1 MRSFRLFFCAILVA
15 TFLGGA
21 VADAGEK
28 PNIQTWLC
36 YYGSV
41 FGPDIYSRFDLV
53 VLDGHKHPPIKHTRK
68 GHPILLGYISIGE
81 ADEKGPLWELA
92 RGQPYLVKRNA
103 FWESWIV
110 DVRDPAWQRLLFEVA
125 IPAVL
130 QQDFDGLFLDTP
142 DSSLS
147 LLHGKD
153 REKFEGV
160 EEALKE
166 IVKGIRERY
175 PEKYIAI
182 NRGLPVLPRIAPYLD
197 FVVVEDLYS
206 YHAGHKEGYVR
217 VSPETRSVLLNQV
230 KAGLRVNP
238 ELTVLTLDYAGNG
251 QIALAKEAIAFS
263 RERGFIPYVST
274 YELDQVF
281 YYTLGR

>member
-1 MRSFRLFFCAILVA
+1 MRSFRLFFVTTLVA
-15 TFLGGA
+15 ALLGVA
-21 VADAGEK
+21 VASAGEN
-28 PNIQTWLC
+28 PRIRTWLC
-36 YYGSV
+36 YYGTL

-53 VLDGHKHPPIKHTRK
+53 VLDGRKHPPLKHTRE
-68 GHPILLGYISIGE
+68 GRPILLGYLSIGE
-81 ADEKGPLWELA
+81 VDEKGSLWELA
-92 RGQPYLVKRNA
+92 RGQPYLVKRNV

-130 QQDFDGLFLDTP
+130 EQDFDGLFLDTP

-153 REKFEGV
+153 KEKFKGIKD
-160 EEALKE
+160 ALKQ
-166 IVKGIRERY
+166 IVRGIRERY
-175 PEKYIAI
+175 PKKYIAI
-182 NRGLPVLPRIAPYLD
+182 NRGLPVLPRSAPYLD

-206 YHAGHKEGYVR
+206 YYAGHKEGYVR

-230 KAGLRVNP
+230 KAGLKVNP
-238 ELTVLTLDYAGNG
+238 KLTVLTLDYAGNG
-251 QIALAKEAIAFS
+251 QMALAKEAIAFS

>member
-1 MRSFRLFFCAILVA
+1 MRLFRLFFCAILVVA
-15 TFLGGA
+15 FLGGA
-21 VADAGEK
+21 VASAGEN
-28 PNIQTWLC
+28 PRIQTWLC
-36 YYGSV
+36 YYGTI

-53 VLDGHKHPPIKHTRK
+53 VLDGRKHPPLKHTRK
-68 GHPILLGYISIGE
+68 GQPILLGYISIGE
-81 ADEKGPLWELA
+81 VHEKGPLWELA
-92 RGQPYLVKRNA
+92 RGQPYLVKKNP

-110 DVRDPAWQRLLFEVA
+110 DVRDPAWQRLLLEKA
-125 IPAVL
+125 IPAIF

-147 LLHGKD
+147 LLQGKD
-153 REKFEGV
+153 KDKFKGV

-175 PEKYIAI
+175 PKKYIAI

-206 YHAGHKEGYVR
+206 YYAGHKEGYVR
-217 VSPETRSVLLNQV
+217 VSPETRSVLLKQV
-230 KAGLRVNP
+230 KAGIKVNP
-238 ELTVLTLDYAGNG
+238 GLTVLTLDYAGNG

-263 RERGFIPYVST
+263 RERGLIPYVST

>member
-1 MRSFRLFFCAILVA
+1 MRSFRLFFVTTLVA
-15 TFLGGA
+15 ALLGVA
-21 VADAGEK
+21 VASAGEN
-28 PNIQTWLC
+28 PRIRTWLC
-36 YYGSV
+36 YYGTL

-53 VLDGHKHPPIKHTRK
+53 VLDGRKHPPLKHTRE
-68 GHPILLGYISIGE
+68 GRPILLGYLSIGE
-81 ADEKGPLWELA
+81 VDEKGSLWELA
-92 RGQPYLVKRNA
+92 RGQPYLVKRNV

-130 QQDFDGLFLDTP
+130 EQDFDGLFLDTP

-153 REKFEGV
+153 KEKFKGIKD
-160 EEALKE
+160 ALEE
-166 IVKGIRERY
+166 IVRGIRERY
-175 PEKYIAI
+175 PKKYIAI

-206 YHAGHKEGYVR
+206 YYAGHKEGYVR

-238 ELTVLTLDYAGNG
+238 KLTVLTLDYAGNG
-251 QIALAKEAIAFS
+251 QITLAKEAIAFS

-281 YYTLGR
+281 CYTFEF

>member
-1 MRSFRLFFCAILVA
+1 MVA
-15 TFLGGA
+15 FLGGT
-21 VADAGEK
+21 VAGAGEK
-28 PNIQTWLC
+28 PKVRTWLC

-41 FGPDIYSRFDLV
+41 FGSDVYTQFDLV
-53 VLDGHKHPPIKHTRK
+53 VLDGHKHPPLKHTRND
-68 GHPILLGYISIGE
+68 HPIILGYISIGE
-81 ADEKGPLWELA
+81 VDEKGPLWELA
-92 RGQPYLVKRNA
+92 RGQPYLVKRNV

-130 QQDFDGLFLDTP
+130 EQGFDGLFLDTP

-160 EEALKE
+160 EEALEE
-166 IVKGIRERY
+166 IVKGIRDRY
-175 PEKYIAI
+175 PKKYIVI

-206 YHAGHKEGYVR
+206 YYAGHREGYVR
-217 VSPETRSVLLNQV
+217 VSPETRNVLLKQV
-230 KAGLRVNP
+230 NAGLRVNP

-281 YYTLGR
+281 YYTLNR

>member
-1 MRSFRLFFCAILVA
+1 MVV
-15 TFLGGA
+15 FLGSTVAGA
-21 VADAGEK
+21 DEK
-28 PNIQTWLC
+28 PEIRTWLC

-41 FGPDIYSRFDLV
+41 FGFEVYSRFDLV
-53 VLDGHKHPPIKHTRK
+53 VLDGHKHPPLKHTRN
-68 GHPILLGYISIGE
+68 GHPILFGYISIGE
-81 ADEKGPLWELA
+81 VDEKGPLWELA
-92 RGQPYLVKRNA
+92 RGQPYLVKRNV

-130 QQDFDGLFLDTP
+130 EQNFDGLFLDTP

-153 REKFEGV
+153 RDRFEGV
-160 EEALKE
+160 KEALEE
-166 IVKGIRERY
+166 IVKGIRDRY
-175 PEKYIAI
+175 PKKYIAI
-182 NRGLPVLPRIAPYLD
+182 NRGLPVLPKIAPYLD

-206 YHAGHKEGYVR
+206 YYAGHGEGYMR
-217 VSPETRSVLLNQV
+217 VSPETRSVLLKQV
-230 KAGLRVNP
+230 KAGLRINP

-281 YYTLGR
+281 YYTLDR